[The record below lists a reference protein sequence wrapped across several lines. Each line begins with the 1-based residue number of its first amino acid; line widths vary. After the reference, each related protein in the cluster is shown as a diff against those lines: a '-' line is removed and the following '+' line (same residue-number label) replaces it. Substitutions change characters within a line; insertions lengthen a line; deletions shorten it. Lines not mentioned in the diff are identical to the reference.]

1 MLCILFRPFFV
12 LFFHLLFFQIPPQRT
27 QIYIYTKC
35 YKQLVEWN
43 FQQLLTEKT
52 EVKASLSH
60 DADSILKADPT
71 ILRIQSSTH
80 ECKKTI
86 PPRKLS
92 RVEFRADFTFLNI
105 SSFFSYEGY
114 LILQSI
120 LLFILCWFVFFIFC
134 FFFVIV

>member
-1 MLCILFRPFFV
+1 MHPIQTIFCSILSLTF
-12 LFFHLLFFQIPPQRT
+12 LFQIPPQRT

-71 ILRIQSSTH
+71 VLRI
-80 ECKKTI
+80 
-86 PPRKLS
+86 
-92 RVEFRADFTFLNI
+92 
-105 SSFFSYEGY
+105 
-114 LILQSI
+114 
-120 LLFILCWFVFFIFC
+120 
-134 FFFVIV
+134 